1 LAKKLNR
8 YIRVCYNLFDMK
20 KTLALITLLFFTSS
34 SAFSFVPQPTPG
46 IAGSTGL
53 IRMPSADVIPY
64 KNVNFGLDIGSNN
77 MTDKMTVLYKMNLG
91 TFQGMELGCVGA
103 DDGEGNIKD
112 GVYINLKY
120 SLATDNSPYPLLL
133 AIGVENLTAREGTD
147 VFMVATKYIPNGSR
161 IHFGFVG
168 DFAQSR
174 FRPLG
179 ALGYDTPFFAE
190 RTYLISDM
198 FAGEKVFQFDL
209 GMRWYLSEAFAM
221 NLTGVNIFANKDT
234 PVDNYRDPKMVLIGF
249 SIINPL

>member
-1 LAKKLNR
+1 
-8 YIRVCYNLFDMK
+8 MK
-20 KTLALITLLFFTSS
+20 KAIALASTILLLSS
-34 SAFSFVPQPTPG
+34 SAYSFVPQPTPG

-53 IRMPSADVIPY
+53 LRMPSADVIPY
-64 KNVNFGLDIGSNN
+64 KNVNFGLDVGSNN
-77 MTDKMTVLYKMNLG
+77 LTDKMTILYKMNLG

-103 DDGEGNIKD
+103 DDGDGNIKD
-112 GVYINLKY
+112 GVYINMKY

-168 DFAQSR
+168 DFGQSR

-190 RTYLISDM
+190 KTYFLTDM
-198 FAGEKVFQFDL
+198 FAGEHVFQLDL
-209 GMRWYLSEAFAM
+209 GMRWYLSESAAF
-221 NLTGVNIFANKDT
+221 NLTGINVMANKDT
-234 PVDNYRDPKMVLIGF
+234 PEDNYRDPKMILIGF